1 MEELTQQGSRVPC
14 PYCKELILEGAIK
27 CKHCGSNLR
36 RPAAFSMSK
45 WAWVRNQPDRKI
57 LGVASC
63 ISANFNVSATLIRL
77 IFVLLTFI
85 GGSGLFIYLILAAVI
100 PVAPGERS
108 LFEAAVDALGAAL
121 DNLRNNPSTTA
132 TAPATTTPPDA
143 APASAAPAPAPPP
156 MPEAAASDNP
166 PPAQTI

>member
-1 MEELTQQGSRVPC
+1 MEELTQQGTRVPC

-27 CKHCGSNLR
+27 CKHCGSSLR
-36 RPAAFSMSK
+36 RPAAFSTNN
-45 WAWVRNQPDRKI
+45 WVWVRNQPDRKV

-85 GGSGLFIYLILAAVI
+85 GGSGLLIYLVLAAII
-100 PVAPGERS
+100 PAEHGKRS

-121 DNLRNNPSTTA
+121 DNLKNQPSKTTV
-132 TAPATTTPPDA
+132 APATTTTPDA
-143 APASAAPAPAPPP
+143 AAASAAPAPEPPP
-156 MPEAAASDNP
+156 MPDASTPDNQP
-166 PPAQTI
+166 STQSI